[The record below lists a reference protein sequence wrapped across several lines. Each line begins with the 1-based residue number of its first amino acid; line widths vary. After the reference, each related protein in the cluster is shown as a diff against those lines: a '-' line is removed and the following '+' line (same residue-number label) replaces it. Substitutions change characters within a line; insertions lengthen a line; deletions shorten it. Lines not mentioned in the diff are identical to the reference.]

1 MMNLVHRNTDQLF
14 TSIFDDFFGS
24 NIFDSRTLKRNDL
37 PSVNIL
43 DNEKFFELNLAA
55 PGKNRK
61 DFIIELE
68 DQILT
73 ISSESFTNNH
83 DSDNFT
89 RQEYRYDNFK
99 RSFRLPDSINTSL
112 IKAKYEN
119 GILSISLPK
128 HKEAIPEPK
137 KQIEIK

>member
-1 MMNLVHRNTDQLF
+1 MNLVHRNTDQLF
-14 TSIFDDFFGS
+14 TSFFDDFFGS
-24 NIFDSRTLKRNDL
+24 NIFDSRTLKRNHL

-73 ISSESFTNNH
+73 ISSESFTNND

-89 RQEYRYDNFK
+89 RQEYRYGNFK

>member
-1 MMNLVHRNTDQLF
+1 MNLVHRNTDQLF

-24 NIFDSRTLKRNDL
+24 NIFDSRTLKRNHL

-73 ISSESFTNNH
+73 ISSESFTNND

-89 RQEYRYDNFK
+89 RQEYSYGNFK

>member
-1 MMNLVHRNTDQLF
+1 MNLVHKNTDQLF

-24 NIFDSRTLKRNDL
+24 NIFDSRTLKRNHL

-73 ISSESFTNNH
+73 ISSESFTNND

>member
-1 MMNLVHRNTDQLF
+1 MNLVHRNTDQLF

-24 NIFDSRTLKRNDL
+24 NIFDSRTLKRNHL

-73 ISSESFTNNH
+73 ISSESFTNND

-99 RSFRLPDSINTSL
+99 RSFRLPDSVNTSL

>member
-1 MMNLVHRNTDQLF
+1 MNLVHRNTDQLF

-24 NIFDSRTLKRNDL
+24 NIFDSRTLKRNHL

-73 ISSESFTNNH
+73 ISSESFTNN
-83 DSDNFT
+83 DGSDNFT

>member
-1 MMNLVHRNTDQLF
+1 MNLVHRNTDQLF

-24 NIFDSRTLKRNDL
+24 NIFDSRTLKRNHL

-73 ISSESFTNNH
+73 ISSESFSNND

-89 RQEYRYDNFK
+89 CQEYRYDNFK

-112 IKAKYEN
+112 IKAKY
-119 GILSISLPK
+119 LT
-128 HKEAIPEPK
+128 
-137 KQIEIK
+137 KQIVIAQTV

>member
-1 MMNLVHRNTDQLF
+1 MNLVHRNTDQLF

-24 NIFDSRTLKRNDL
+24 NIFDSRTLKRNHL

-73 ISSESFTNNH
+73 ISSESFTNND

-89 RQEYRYDNFK
+89 RQEYRYDDFK

>member
-1 MMNLVHRNTDQLF
+1 MNLVHRNTDQLF

>member
-1 MMNLVHRNTDQLF
+1 MNLVHRNTDQLF
-14 TSIFDDFFGS
+14 TSLFDDFFGS
-24 NIFDSRTLKRNDL
+24 NIFDSRTLKRNHL

-73 ISSESFTNNH
+73 ISSESFTNND

-89 RQEYRYDNFK
+89 RQEYRYGNFK

>member
-1 MMNLVHRNTDQLF
+1 MNLVHRNTDQLF

-24 NIFDSRTLKRNDL
+24 NIFDSRTLKRNHL

-43 DNEKFFELNLAA
+43 DNEKFFELNLAV

-73 ISSESFTNNH
+73 ISSESFTNND

-112 IKAKYEN
+112 IN
-119 GILSISLPK
+119 NIG
-128 HKEAIPEPK
+128 HKGLYIWLHD
-137 KQIEIK
+137 

>member
-1 MMNLVHRNTDQLF
+1 MNLVHRNTDQLF

-24 NIFDSRTLKRNDL
+24 NIFDSRTLKRNHL

-73 ISSESFTNNH
+73 ISSESFTNND

-99 RSFRLPDSINTSL
+99 RSFRLPDSINTNL

>member
-1 MMNLVHRNTDQLF
+1 MNLVHRNTDQLF

-24 NIFDSRTLKRNDL
+24 NIFDSRTLKRNHL

-73 ISSESFTNNH
+73 ISSESFTNND

-89 RQEYRYDNFK
+89 RQEYRYGNFK

-112 IKAKYEN
+112 IKAKYEK

>member
-1 MMNLVHRNTDQLF
+1 MNLVHRNTDQLF

-24 NIFDSRTLKRNDL
+24 NIFDSRTLKRNHL

-73 ISSESFTNNH
+73 ISSESFSNND

-89 RQEYRYDNFK
+89 RQEYRYGNFK

>member
-1 MMNLVHRNTDQLF
+1 MNLVHRNTDQLF

-24 NIFDSRTLKRNDL
+24 NIFDSRTLKRNHL

-73 ISSESFTNNH
+73 ISSESFSNN
-83 DSDNFT
+83 DNSDNFT

>member
-1 MMNLVHRNTDQLF
+1 MNLVHRNADQLF

-24 NIFDSRTLKRNDL
+24 NIFDSRTLKRNHL

-73 ISSESFTNNH
+73 ISSESFSNN
-83 DSDNFT
+83 DNSDNFT

>member
-1 MMNLVHRNTDQLF
+1 MNLVHRNTDQLF

-24 NIFDSRTLKRNDL
+24 NIFDSRTLKRNHL

-73 ISSESFTNNH
+73 ISSESFTNND

-137 KQIEIK
+137 KQIDIK

>member
-1 MMNLVHRNTDQLF
+1 MNLVHRNTDQLF

-24 NIFDSRTLKRNDL
+24 NIFDSRTLKRNHL

-73 ISSESFTNNH
+73 ISSESFSNND

-99 RSFRLPDSINTSL
+99 RSFRLPDSINTRL

>member
-1 MMNLVHRNTDQLF
+1 MNLVHRNTDQLF

-24 NIFDSRTLKRNDL
+24 NIFDSRTLKRNHL

-73 ISSESFTNNH
+73 ISSESFTNND

-89 RQEYRYDNFK
+89 RQEYWYDNFK

>member
-1 MMNLVHRNTDQLF
+1 MNLVHRNTDQLF

-24 NIFDSRTLKRNDL
+24 NIFDSRTLKRNHL

-73 ISSESFTNNH
+73 ISSESFSNND

>member
-1 MMNLVHRNTDQLF
+1 MNLVHRNTDQLF

-24 NIFDSRTLKRNDL
+24 NIFDSRTLKRNHL

-73 ISSESFTNNH
+73 ISSESFTNND
-83 DSDNFT
+83 DSDN
-89 RQEYRYDNFK
+89 N
-99 RSFRLPDSINTSL
+99 
-112 IKAKYEN
+112 AKN
-119 GILSISLPK
+119 
-128 HKEAIPEPK
+128 
-137 KQIEIK
+137 

>member
-1 MMNLVHRNTDQLF
+1 MNLVHRNTDQLF

-24 NIFDSRTLKRNDL
+24 NIFDSRTLKRNHL

-61 DFIIELE
+61 DFTIELE

-73 ISSESFTNNH
+73 ISSESYTNND

-89 RQEYRYDNFK
+89 RQEYRYGNFK

>member
-1 MMNLVHRNTDQLF
+1 MNLVHRNTDQLF
-14 TSIFDDFFGS
+14 TSIFDDFFGN
-24 NIFDSRTLKRNDL
+24 NIFDSRTLKRNHL

-73 ISSESFTNNH
+73 ISSESFTNND

-99 RSFRLPDSINTSL
+99 RSFRLPDSVNTSL

>member
-1 MMNLVHRNTDQLF
+1 MNLVHRNTDQLF

-24 NIFDSRTLKRNDL
+24 NIFDSRTLKRNHL

-73 ISSESFTNNH
+73 ISSESFTNN
-83 DSDNFT
+83 DGSDNFT
-89 RQEYRYDNFK
+89 RQEYRYDDFK

>member
-1 MMNLVHRNTDQLF
+1 MNLVHRNTDQLF

-24 NIFDSRTLKRNDL
+24 NIFDSRTLKRNHL

-73 ISSESFTNNH
+73 ISSESFTNND

-89 RQEYRYDNFK
+89 RQEYRYGNFK
-99 RSFRLPDSINTSL
+99 RSFSLPDSINTSL

-128 HKEAIPEPK
+128 HKAAIPEPK

>member
-1 MMNLVHRNTDQLF
+1 MNLVHRNTDQLF

-24 NIFDSRTLKRNDL
+24 NIFDSRTLKRNHL

-73 ISSESFTNNH
+73 ISSESFTNN
-83 DSDNFT
+83 DGSDNFT
-89 RQEYRYDNFK
+89 RQEYSYDDFK

>member
-1 MMNLVHRNTDQLF
+1 MNLVHRNTDQLF

-24 NIFDSRTLKRNDL
+24 NIFDSRTLKRNHL

-73 ISSESFTNNH
+73 ISSESFTNND

-137 KQIEIK
+137 KTD

>member
-1 MMNLVHRNTDQLF
+1 MNLVHRNTDQLF

-24 NIFDSRTLKRNDL
+24 NIFDSRTLKRNHL

-43 DNEKFFELNLAA
+43 DHEKFFELNLAA

-73 ISSESFTNNH
+73 ISSESFTNN

-89 RQEYRYDNFK
+89 RQEFRYDNFK

>member
-1 MMNLVHRNTDQLF
+1 MNLVHRNTNQLF

-24 NIFDSRTLKRNDL
+24 NIFDSRTLKRNHL

-73 ISSESFTNNH
+73 ISSESFTNND

>member
-1 MMNLVHRNTDQLF
+1 MNLVHRNTDQLF
-14 TSIFDDFFGS
+14 TSFFDDFFGS
-24 NIFDSRTLKRNDL
+24 NIFDSRTLKRNHL

-73 ISSESFTNNH
+73 ISSESFTNND

-89 RQEYRYDNFK
+89 RQEFRYGNFK

>member
-1 MMNLVHRNTDQLF
+1 MNLVHRNTDQLF
-14 TSIFDDFFGS
+14 TSIFDVFFGS
-24 NIFDSRTLKRNDL
+24 NIFDSRTLKRNHL

-73 ISSESFTNNH
+73 ISSESFKNN
-83 DSDNFT
+83 DGSDNFT
-89 RQEYRYDNFK
+89 RQEYWDGNFK
-99 RSFRLPDSINTSL
+99 RSFRVPDSINTSL

>member
-1 MMNLVHRNTDQLF
+1 MNLVHRNTNQLF
-14 TSIFDDFFGS
+14 TSFFDDFFGS
-24 NIFDSRTLKRNDL
+24 NIFDSRTLKRNHL

-73 ISSESFTNNH
+73 ISSESFTNND

-89 RQEYRYDNFK
+89 RQEYRYGNFK

-137 KQIEIK
+137 KQIQIK

>member
-1 MMNLVHRNTDQLF
+1 MNLVHRNTDQLF

-24 NIFDSRTLKRNDL
+24 NIFDSRTLKRNHL

-61 DFIIELE
+61 DFTIELE
-68 DQILT
+68 DQILP
-73 ISSESFTNNH
+73 ISSESFTNND

-89 RQEYRYDNFK
+89 RQEYRYGNFK

>member
-1 MMNLVHRNTDQLF
+1 MNLVHRNTDQLF

-24 NIFDSRTLKRNDL
+24 NIFDSRTLKRNHL

-73 ISSESFTNNH
+73 ISSESFTNND

-89 RQEYRYDNFK
+89 RQEYRYGYFK

>member
-1 MMNLVHRNTDQLF
+1 MNLVHRNTDQLF

-24 NIFDSRTLKRNDL
+24 NIFDSRTLKRNHL

-73 ISSESFTNNH
+73 ISSESFTNND

-89 RQEYRYDNFK
+89 RQEFRYGNFK

>member
-1 MMNLVHRNTDQLF
+1 MNLVHRNTDQLF

-24 NIFDSRTLKRNDL
+24 NIFDSRTLKRNHL

>member
-1 MMNLVHRNTDQLF
+1 MNLVHRNTDQLF

-24 NIFDSRTLKRNDL
+24 NIFDSRTLKRNHL

-73 ISSESFTNNH
+73 ISSESFTNND

-89 RQEYRYDNFK
+89 RQEYRYGNFK

>member
-1 MMNLVHRNTDQLF
+1 MNLVHRNTDQLF

-24 NIFDSRTLKRNDL
+24 NIFDSRTLKRNHL

-73 ISSESFTNNH
+73 ISSESFTNND

-99 RSFRLPDSINTSL
+99 RSFRLPDSINKSL

>member
-1 MMNLVHRNTDQLF
+1 MNLVHRNTNQLF
-14 TSIFDDFFGS
+14 TSFFDDFFGS
-24 NIFDSRTLKRNDL
+24 NIFDSRTLKRNHL

-73 ISSESFTNNH
+73 ISSESFTNND

-89 RQEYRYDNFK
+89 RQEYRYGNFK

>member
-1 MMNLVHRNTDQLF
+1 MNLVHRNTDQLF

-24 NIFDSRTLKRNDL
+24 NIFDSRTLKRNHL

-73 ISSESFTNNH
+73 ISSESFSNN
-83 DSDNFT
+83 DNSDNFT

-99 RSFRLPDSINTSL
+99 RSFRLPDSINTNL